1 VTSFGTSVG
10 SRALTMRQAIIIA
23 AVCEILGAASLG
35 SAVSNSLVQKISS
48 SRTAC
53 WNCNVG
59 MDSDQRSQD
68 MFWGAAPSN
77 RSPPSHRDRETHQVR
92 VSVGGFVC
100 TGMLCAMV
108 AGSIFLLGATH
119 KAMPVS
125 TTHAVV
131 GAVLGMSLLSV
142 GPQCVLWGWDGL
154 IPIVLSWSI
163 PIRLE
168 VKPLA
173 VLAQRAARRGTDR
186 GVALLAVRQ
195 VHFADARGRAVG
207 DDSLR
212 PQAVRASGLP
222 AVYAYH
228 TAVRLIA

>member
-77 RSPPSHRDRETHQVR
+77 RSPPSHRDRD
-92 VSVGGFVC
+92 
-100 TGMLCAMV
+100 
-108 AGSIFLLGATH
+108 